1 LAAIVFHHSRGFSR
15 LDYLY
20 RHLIG
25 IASVCQKIFCLYNSG
40 MEKQGRGRPAKAD
53 DERREVRFQIRLS
66 QAELAQIENAG
77 GEKPSTWARETLLK
91 AAKRGARR
99 D

>member
-1 LAAIVFHHSRGFSR
+1 VFQHNRGFFR
-15 LDYLY
+15 LYYLY
-20 RHLIG
+20 RHLFG
-25 IASVCQKIFCLYNSG
+25 IASVCQEIFCLYNSD
-40 MEKQGRGRPAKAD
+40 MEKTGRGRPAKAD

-66 QAELAQIENAG
+66 QAELAQIERAG
-77 GEKPSTWARETLLK
+77 GDKPSTWARETLLK